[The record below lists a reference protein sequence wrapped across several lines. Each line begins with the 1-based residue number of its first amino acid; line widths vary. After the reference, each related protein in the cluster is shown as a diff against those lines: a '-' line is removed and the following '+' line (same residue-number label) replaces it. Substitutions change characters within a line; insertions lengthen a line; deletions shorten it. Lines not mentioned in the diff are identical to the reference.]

1 MEDLNDRETIRAIVR
16 VIYHSRGKWRTFGG
30 ISRDINIPSETVSKI
45 VRNHPQFFIVTG
57 DERAKYAIRLGGID
71 AVSLTD
77 NARNWYLQE
86 PVLTS

>member
-1 MEDLNDRETIRAIVR
+1 MKDLKCACRLTEAA
-16 VIYHSRGKWRTFGG
+16 K
-30 ISRDINIPSETVSKI
+30 RDLIEP
-45 VRNHPQFFIVTG
+45 

>member
-1 MEDLNDRETIRAIVR
+1 MEAAKRDLVE
-16 VIYHSRGKWRTFGG
+16 
-30 ISRDINIPSETVSKI
+30 P
-45 VRNHPQFFIVTG
+45 